1 MLKTVVYFNI
11 PLSFSSK
18 SLYPS
23 PLLRLTEFHGSV
35 NVENSR
41 GSRDPGKFPG
51 GGKNFDGTPGG
62 GESFNGIPGTV
73 SKNGY
78 PQQDF
83 LISQL

>member
-1 MLKTVVYFNI
+1 MKI
-11 PLSFSSK
+11 S
-18 SLYPS
+18 
-23 PLLRLTEFHGSV
+23 
-35 NVENSR
+35 
-41 GSRDPGKFPG
+41 G